1 MYNKFNQKEDII
13 MSKYGELAEACGKK
27 LALKVMRSNAGF
39 YIGTSDEEGY
49 PFSRESV
56 EYFKKEGE
64 AVNALA
70 TDSWTQ
76 KEYP

>member
-1 MYNKFNQKEDII
+1 

-27 LALKVMRSNAGF
+27 LELQVMRSNAGF

-56 EYFKKEGE
+56 EYFKNERE
-64 AVNALA
+64 AIKAFA
-70 TDSWTQ
+70 TESWTQ